1 MYSLVGLACLSLI
14 WFIQAMEWWS
24 VTNIIKRLNTF
35 ATHLMARCSFFSNH
49 IMFYL
54 RKQFMTYIKLGVS
67 FDMLLT
73 QQGSKPNFWS
83 GGAYYKFLSRPAVYA
98 ALCAGKLPNLF
109 AIITNTLSQ
118 ICLHFSSP
126 FCVLV
131 LTYENLLNILVKMQN
146 FSLFT

>member
-1 MYSLVGLACLSLI
+1 MYNLVRLACLSLI

-24 VTNIIKRLNTF
+24 VTNIIKCLNTF
-35 ATHLMARCSFFSNH
+35 TVHLMARCSFFSNR

-73 QQGSKPNFWS
+73 QHGSKPSFWS
-83 GGAYYKFLSRPAVYA
+83 GGAYYKFLSRPTVYA
-98 ALCAGKLPNLF
+98 VLCAGKLPNLF
-109 AIITNTLSQ
+109 VIITNTSSQ

-126 FCVLV
+126 FCVLM
-131 LTYENLLNILVKMQN
+131 LTYENPLNILVKMQN
-146 FSLFT
+146 FSLFS